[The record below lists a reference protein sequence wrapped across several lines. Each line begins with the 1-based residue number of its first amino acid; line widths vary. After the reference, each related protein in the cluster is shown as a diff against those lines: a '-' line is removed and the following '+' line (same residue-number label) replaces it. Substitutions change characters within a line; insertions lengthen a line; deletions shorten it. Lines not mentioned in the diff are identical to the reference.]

1 MSTSQVPRKLGDTSD
16 KKLTPRVGDRVLV
29 TANEQIRLGTVT
41 ALGSNGNYAAIN
53 IDGWGSAG
61 GFLTSRLEVVGRSLG
76 EWPEG
81 WSDDGSSS
89 ILGPMAY
96 HEPTNTAY
104 TKLMLELVLATG
116 PDMLAR
122 WDELVGGGE

>member
-81 WSDDGSSS
+81 WSDYDEGYV
-89 ILGPMAY
+89 L
-96 HEPTNTAY
+96 HEPSNVAID
-104 TKLMLELVLATG
+104 KDNLKQLLATG
-116 PDMLAR
+116 PDMLER
-122 WDELVGGGE
+122 WDELVGGS

>member
-1 MSTSQVPRKLGDTSD
+1 MTEN
-16 KKLTPRVGDRVLV
+16 KLTPRVGDRVLV

-61 GFLTSRLEVVGRSLG
+61 GFLTSRLEVVGRSLV

-81 WSDDGSSS
+81 WEIDHGDAAYNKVADVVVTKDDLRV
-89 ILGPMAY
+89 I
-96 HEPTNTAY
+96 
-104 TKLMLELVLATG
+104 LATG